1 MSTRVRRHAAPAE
14 PRPSLKK
21 SGAHTRHVGQLPSG
35 DSSVGPDCDA
45 FFRAVLDGLEVGVVT
60 TTLDEDVSFVNRAAC
75 ALLGM
80 ASSSPVDAASLL
92 GLTSSLETLVMMGG
106 KVAHSIPTLDGE
118 ALDVE
123 LSVHPV
129 ERHGAAVGYFV
140 LLRDVREDQE
150 RSVERARLERLAA
163 IGTMVAG
170 FAHEVRNPVAAL
182 RSLAESLEEELS
194 DANIHVPYVSRMLQ
208 VLERVERLVR
218 TSLQFGRPS
227 APRRA
232 RHRPWTI
239 VADALGELSP
249 RTRQLQGD
257 IRLAVD
263 PDLPDVYVDHD
274 QLIQVLVILVNNAL
288 DAAGSPKGVLIR
300 VSASRRPSE
309 NASASSV
316 PSGAVPHLRNEGVRF
331 SVVDEGPGIPAELLD
346 RIFDPFFT
354 TKAAGTGLG
363 LSIAQHVVS
372 ENSGSITVTS
382 ARGGPTTFTVTV
394 PCADTSGR

>member
-1 MSTRVRRHAAPAE
+1 MSARGRRHAVAE
-14 PRPSLKK
+14 ARHPVKR
-21 SGAHTRHVGQLPSG
+21 SGAHVRHGALLPSG
-35 DSSVGPDCDA
+35 NPSVDLDCDA
-45 FFRAVLDGLEVGVVT
+45 FFRGVLDGLEIGVVT
-60 TTLDEDVSFVNRAAC
+60 TTLDEDVTFANRAAC

-80 ASSSPVDAASLL
+80 ASPPACDVAALL
-92 GLTSSLETLVMMGG
+92 GLTTHLETLAAMDIKHTHSVP
-106 KVAHSIPTLDGE
+106 VADGE

-123 LSVHPV
+123 LSVHAV
-129 ERHGAAVGYFV
+129 ERQGAVVGYFV

-150 RSVERARLERLAA
+150 RSIERARLERLAA

-239 VADALGELSP
+239 VAAALGELSP

-288 DAAGSPKGVLIR
+288 DATSAPKGVLIR

-309 NASASSV
+309 NV
-316 PSGAVPHLRNEGVRF
+316 PPGVVPNLRNEGVRF
-331 SVVDEGPGIPAELLD
+331 SVVDDGPGIPAELLD

-372 ENSGSITVTS
+372 ENGGSITVTS

-394 PCADTSGR
+394 PCPDAASR

>member
-1 MSTRVRRHAAPAE
+1 MSARVRRHAVPSEA
-14 PRPSLKK
+14 RPSLKK
-21 SGAHTRHVGQLPSG
+21 SGAHARHGGVLPSSE
-35 DSSVGPDCDA
+35 SSVGPDCDA
-45 FFRAVLDGLEVGVVT
+45 FFRAVLDGLEIGVVT
-60 TTLDEDVSFVNRAAC
+60 ATLDEEVSFANHAAC
-75 ALLGM
+75 ALMGW
-80 ASSSPVDAASLL
+80 STFSPCDVASLL
-92 GLTSSLETLVMMGG
+92 GLTSSLERLVAMGG
-106 KVAHSIPTLDGE
+106 KVAHTVPTADGE

-123 LSVHPV
+123 LSIHPV
-129 ERHGAAVGYFV
+129 ERRGAIVGYFV
-140 LLRDVREDQE
+140 ILRDVREDKQ

-194 DANIHVPYVSRMLQ
+194 DANIHLPYVSRMLQ

-274 QLIQVLVILVNNAL
+274 QMIQVLVILVNNAL

-300 VSASRRPSE
+300 VSTSRRPSE
-309 NASASSV
+309 NAS
-316 PSGAVPHLRNEGVRF
+316 SGVVSQVRNEGVRF
-331 SVVDEGPGIPAELLD
+331 SVVDEGPGVPAELLD

-372 ENSGSITVTS
+372 ENSGSIAVTS

-394 PCADTSGR
+394 PCADATSR